1 MKIFVIEDDK
11 KLNSFLVRVLSEEG
25 YVVDAATSGTDAA
38 RQAEVGTYDAIILDW
53 MLPGLDGLSL
63 CRELRRRGTL
73 APILMLTARG
83 ETHEKVLGLDAG
95 ADDYMVKPFEVEEFT
110 ARVRA
115 LLRRTHGFGK
125 LRCGD
130 VEIDRVG
137 HRALLSGMPLPLTSR
152 EYALL
157 LHLVHHADRVVT
169 RTDLLSRVW
178 ETNFDPGSNLIEVHV
193 SRLREKLGSFSWM
206 IETVRGAGYR
216 LRSSPPS

>member
-216 LRSSPPS
+216 LRSPPPS

>member
-25 YVVDAATSGTDAA
+25 YVVDAATSGADAA

-125 LRCGD
+125 LRCGEI
-130 VEIDRVG
+130 EIDRVG
-137 HRALLSGMPLPLTSR
+137 HRALLSGAPLALTSR
-152 EYALL
+152 EYSLL

-169 RTDLLSRVW
+169 RTDLLSHVW

-193 SRLREKLGSFSWM
+193 SRLREKLGAFAWM

-216 LRSSPPS
+216 LRSAPPS

>member
-95 ADDYMVKPFEVEEFT
+95 ADVDMVKPFEVEEFT